1 MRPDI
6 RTCNELMKPGEST
19 RFDLDDFDIPL
30 FRNLPAE
37 HLREVNQLIHRK
49 SFSANTTLMTA
60 EQAGEVVYL
69 ILSGTV
75 KVHIEQEDGGD
86 VIVAILGPGEIIG
99 EMSALGQAIRSAS
112 VVTIESSTLLWMDRE
127 NFQRC
132 LMAMPM
138 LAYNLACILAT
149 RLRHANEKIQTLATQ
164 SVEGRVARQIL
175 AFAEQYGQRHEN
187 GDIYVGIRL
196 TQGDIAALI
205 GASREHINRV
215 IVSYKERGYLS
226 IDRNYRITIHD
237 QQALARRC

>member
-1 MRPDI
+1 M
-6 RTCNELMKPGEST
+6 
-19 RFDLDDFDIPL
+19 PL
-30 FRNLPAE
+30 FRNLPPDNLVE
-37 HLREVNQLIHRK
+37 LNGLIHRK

-112 VVTIESSTLLWMDRE
+112 VVTIESSTLLWIDRA
-127 NFQRC
+127 NFQRY
-132 LMAMPM
+132 LMTMPM

-149 RLRHANEKIQTLATQ
+149 RLRHANDKIQTLATQ

-175 AFAEQYGQRHEN
+175 SFAEQYGQQRPN
-187 GDIYVGIRL
+187 GEIYVGIRL

-215 IVSYKERGYLS
+215 IVSYKERGYIS

-237 QQALARRC
+237 QHALARRC

>member
-1 MRPDI
+1 MK
-6 RTCNELMKPGEST
+6 NGELINVDVGELS
-19 RFDLDDFDIPL
+19 IPL
-30 FRNLPAE
+30 FRNLAQDN
-37 HLREVNQLIHRK
+37 LRELSGLIHRK

-60 EQAGEVVYL
+60 EQVGEVTYL

-99 EMSALGQAIRSAS
+99 EMSALGQAVRSAS
-112 VVTIESSTLLWMDRE
+112 VVTIESSVLLWLDRL

-132 LMAMPM
+132 LMTMPM

-175 AFAEQYGQRHEN
+175 AFADQYGQLQPN
-187 GDIYVGIRL
+187 GEIHVGIRL
-196 TQGDIAALI
+196 TQSDIAALI
-205 GASREHINRV
+205 GASREHINKV
-215 IVSYKERGYLS
+215 IVSYKERGYIS
-226 IDRNYRITIHD
+226 VDRNYRITIRD

>member
-1 MRPDI
+1 
-6 RTCNELMKPGEST
+6 MKHGEST
-19 RFDLDDFDIPL
+19 NVDLSELDLPL
-30 FRNLPAE
+30 FRNLPSDN
-37 HLREVNQLIHRK
+37 LRELSGLIHRK
-49 SFSANTTLMTA
+49 SFSANATLMTA

-69 ILSGTV
+69 ILGGTV
-75 KVHIEQEDGGD
+75 KVHIEQQDGSD

-112 VVTIESSTLLWMDRE
+112 VVTIESSTLLWMDRT

-175 AFAEQYGQRHEN
+175 AFAEQYGQSQIN
-187 GDIYVGIRL
+187 GEICVGIRL
-196 TQGDIAALI
+196 TQSDIASLI
-205 GASREHINRV
+205 GASREHINKV
-215 IVSYKERGYLS
+215 IVSYKERGYIS